1 MGDSAKKQFD
11 APKSF
16 IQLIKFA
23 LVGVLNTLVDFLV
36 YTLLVLVFGISENNV
51 FMIGLFTLIAYACGV
66 LNSFILNTRWT
77 FRQEYKRTAKE
88 RVMFVVVNVVSW
100 GLSYLLVWLFS
111 NHVFSGSS
119 ITDWVC
125 SLIGFTTPEKV
136 SKVVSILSKLLAT
149 PFVIIVNFL
158 GNKLLVFNKK

>member
-88 RVMFVVVNVVSW
+88 RVMFVVVNIVSW

-111 NHVFSGSS
+111 NHVFAGSS

>member
-88 RVMFVVVNVVSW
+88 RVMFVVVNIVSW

-111 NHVFSGSS
+111 NYVFSGSS

>member
-88 RVMFVVVNVVSW
+88 RVMFVAVNIVSW

>member
-88 RVMFVVVNVVSW
+88 RVMFVVVNIVSW

-111 NHVFSGSS
+111 SHVFTGSS

>member
-11 APKSF
+11 SPKSF

-88 RVMFVVVNVVSW
+88 RVMFVVVNIVSW

-111 NHVFSGSS
+111 NYVFSGSS

>member
-1 MGDSAKKQFD
+1 MGDSAKNQFA

-88 RVMFVVVNVVSW
+88 RVMFIVVNIVSW

>member
-88 RVMFVVVNVVSW
+88 RVMFVVVNIVSW

-111 NHVFSGSS
+111 NHVFTGSS

>member
-1 MGDSAKKQFD
+1 MGDAAKKQFD

-88 RVMFVVVNVVSW
+88 RVMFVVVNIVSW

>member
-88 RVMFVVVNVVSW
+88 RVMFVVVNIVSW

-149 PFVIIVNFL
+149 PFVILVNFL

>member
-88 RVMFVVVNVVSW
+88 RVMFIVVNIVSW

>member
-1 MGDSAKKQFD
+1 MEDTSKKQFD

-16 IQLIKFA
+16 IQLVKFA

-36 YTLLVLVFGISENNV
+36 YTLLVLIFGVSENNA
-51 FMIGLFTLIAYACGV
+51 FMVGLFTLIAYACGV

-77 FRQEYKRTAKE
+77 FRQEYKRTVKE
-88 RVMFVVVNVVSW
+88 IIMFIVVNIVSW

-111 NHVFSGSS
+111 KHVFAGSA
-119 ITDWVC
+119 ITEWVC

-136 SKVVSILSKLLAT
+136 SKIVSILSKLLAT

-158 GNKLLVFNKK
+158 GNKLLVFNNK

>member
-77 FRQEYKRTAKE
+77 FRQEYNRTAKE
-88 RVMFVVVNVVSW
+88 RVMFVVVNIVSW

>member
-88 RVMFVVVNVVSW
+88 REAVRAEVDA
-100 GLSYLLVWLFS
+100 LVQAAV
-111 NHVFSGSS
+111 H
-119 ITDWVC
+119 
-125 SLIGFTTPEKV
+125 
-136 SKVVSILSKLLAT
+136 
-149 PFVIIVNFL
+149 
-158 GNKLLVFNKK
+158 

>member
-88 RVMFVVVNVVSW
+88 RVMFVVVNIVSW
-100 GLSYLLVWLFS
+100 GFSYLLVWLFS

-119 ITDWVC
+119 INDWVC

>member
-88 RVMFVVVNVVSW
+88 RVMFVVVNIVSW

>member
-88 RVMFVVVNVVSW
+88 RVMFIVVNVVSW

-111 NHVFSGSS
+111 NHVFLGSS